1 MLQAKMT
8 KKEQEIY
15 QFIVDYRKSYNSL
28 PSLREISKGVNLYS
42 HSTVSY
48 HVNIMVEKGFLT
60 RRPGKAN
67 SICPVTE

>member
-1 MLQAKMT
+1 MLHAEMT

-15 QFIVDYRKSYNSL
+15 QFIVDYRKRFNSS

-42 HSTVSY
+42 HSTASY

-67 SICPVTE
+67 SICPVAE